1 LRTEKRNPDDSH
13 SFLQTYGASHQSPG
27 EILPSSIEYLF
38 SVHPIISK
46 GAHPMTI
53 AQQNQRLL
61 ALFILFA
68 ILATILLAVLWFEG
82 SQLINVFWHTA
93 HGIAAVGFDIVSH
106 RP

>member
-1 LRTEKRNPDDSH
+1 
-13 SFLQTYGASHQSPG
+13 
-27 EILPSSIEYLF
+27 
-38 SVHPIISK
+38 
-46 GAHPMTI
+46 MTI

-61 ALFILFA
+61 ALVIFVA

-93 HGIAAVGFDIVSH
+93 HGIASRGIDLVSH

>member
-1 LRTEKRNPDDSH
+1 
-13 SFLQTYGASHQSPG
+13 
-27 EILPSSIEYLF
+27 
-38 SVHPIISK
+38 
-46 GAHPMTI
+46 MTI

-61 ALFILFA
+61 ALVIFVA

-93 HGIAAVGFDIVSH
+93 HSIASIGFDAVSR